1 MSIIGVALDQP
12 GRSVVLTGNEA
23 VARGAIEAGVG
34 FAACYPGSP
43 TAEVLPTLA
52 QLGDKF
58 NIYTEYSTNEK
69 VAIEGA
75 AAASFAGIRAL
86 TICKVDG
93 FNVALDFAT
102 AICLSGSV
110 AGMVIMVGDDPNAH
124 SSVKEEDSRF
134 LARTANLPV
143 LEPSTV
149 HEAKEITRAAFELSE
164 KIMLPVVVRC
174 TTRICH
180 ASGNVTLG
188 ELPAVEKKA
197 SLNRSQ
203 RFVTNVLFAQF
214 MKNKIKTAAAMAESS
229 PFNLYTGPE
238 NAEKVVI
245 ACGPGYTYALEAV
258 EMLGLTNTVGVVKIS
273 TTWPLPEKFVL
284 QYLIPA
290 KEVVFAEEVD
300 SFLEDGVMTLAA
312 KHWEEVGQVKFYGK
326 NSGYVAGP
334 RGPFVGE
341 LDPDIVA
348 NCLAGIFNVSYTPP
362 AMPNVREARELINNN
377 VPGRELALCAGCP
390 HRASFW
396 ALKTAVELDG
406 REAIVLGDIGCYT
419 LGLMRTGYN
428 MLQSVHCMG
437 AGVGIAS
444 GLGKLDRFN
453 FKQPVIAVVGDSTFF
468 HAVPQ
473 ALINARYNQS
483 SMLCVILDNET
494 TAMTGHQPHPG
505 RGVSAAGAPAG
516 RVEIESVLS
525 GIGIPVT
532 VHDPYDLEGTTA
544 VIYRLL
550 QETGPRALVLRR
562 ACALVAVK
570 GKKKDRVYVDQ
581 EKCIGDDCGCARFCS
596 RVFACPANIWDGG
609 KGRARI
615 DEAVCNGCGVCA
627 SLCPQKAIVVER
639 TV

>member
-1 MSIIGVALDQP
+1 MSIFAVALDQP
-12 GRSVVLTGNEA
+12 GRSVVMTGNEA

-34 FAACYPGSP
+34 YAACYPGSP

-58 NIYTEYSTNEK
+58 NLYAEFSSNEK

-75 AAASFAGIRAL
+75 AAASFAGVRSL

-102 AICLSGSV
+102 AVCYSGTG
-110 AGMVIMVGDDPNAH
+110 AGMVIMVGDDPSAH
-124 SSVKEEDSRF
+124 SSVKEEDCRF

-143 LEPSTV
+143 LEPASV
-149 HEAKEITRAAFELSE
+149 YEAKEITRFAFDLSE

-188 ELPAVEKKA
+188 ELPPLEKKA
-197 SLNRSQ
+197 AVGRD
-203 RFVTNVLFAQF
+203 RKFITNVMFAPF
-214 MKNKIKTAAAMAESS
+214 MKSKLKNAAAMADTS

-238 NAEKVVI
+238 DAERVVV
-245 ACGPGYTYALEAV
+245 ACGVSFAYAAEAV
-258 EMLGLTNTVGVVKIS
+258 EILGLGGSVGLIKITN
-273 TTWPLPEKFVL
+273 TWPLPENFLLK
-284 QYLIPA
+284 YLRQA
-290 KEVVFAEEVD
+290 KEVVFTEEVD

-312 KHWEEVGQVKFYGK
+312 KHWEEVSPIKFYGK
-326 NSGYVAGP
+326 NSGDVGGP
-334 RGPFVGE
+334 RGPYAGE

-348 NCLAGIFNVSYTPP
+348 GCLGKIFGAAYAAPEFP
-362 AMPNVREARELINNN
+362 RIKEAWEL
-377 VPGRELALCAGCP
+377 VGYSMPGRELALCAGCP

-396 ALKTAVELDG
+396 AIKTAVELDG

-419 LGLMRTGYN
+419 LGLVRTGYGL
-428 MLQSVHCMG
+428 LQSVHCMG
-437 AGVGIAS
+437 AGVGLAG
-444 GLGKLDRFN
+444 GLGKLGRFGFN
-453 FKQPVIAVVGDSTFF
+453 QPVVAVVGDSTFF
-468 HAVPQ
+468 HAVPP

-483 SMLCVILDNET
+483 SILCVILDNET

-505 RGVSAAGAPAG
+505 LGVTASGKTSEK
-516 RVEIESVLS
+516 VEIESVL
-525 GIGIPVT
+525 GGLGIPVA
-532 VHDPYDLEGTTA
+532 VHDPYDVEGT
-544 VIYRLL
+544 VDVVYRLL
-550 QETGPRALVLRR
+550 RESGPRALILRR

-570 GKKKDRVYVDQ
+570 GRQKDRVYVDQ
-581 EKCIGDDCGCARFCS
+581 EKCAGDDCGCARFCS
-596 RVFACPANIWDGG
+596 RVFACPANIWDGQRE
-609 KGRARI
+609 KARI

-627 SLCPQKAIVVER
+627 SLCPRKAIVVER